1 MNHLLSRWRR
11 PSIAPHRNAT
21 EVVTMKARD
30 IMRWSPTV
38 VTPEEAVSH
47 AAEHMRYEHDACISV
62 VKDKKT
68 MELAGVITARDLAT
82 RCLARRHGP
91 DCTVGDH
98 MTPMPL
104 LTVHLDDDISD
115 LLTTMHTAGVRRLP
129 VVSDDGMLLGIV
141 TESAVTEALV
151 LTGWLA
157 PSLSKMPN
165 GMQRGGF
172 VLN

>member
-1 MNHLLSRWRR
+1 
-11 PSIAPHRNAT
+11 
-21 EVVTMKARD
+21 MKARD

-38 VTPEEAVSH
+38 VTPEEGVSH
-47 AAEHMRYEHDACISV
+47 AAEHMRYEHDACIPV

-68 MELAGVITARDLAT
+68 MELAGMITARDLAT

-115 LLTTMHTAGVRRLP
+115 LLNTMHAAGVRRLP
-129 VVSDDGMLLGIV
+129 VVSDDGMLLGVV

-157 PSLSKMPN
+157 RSPSRMPN